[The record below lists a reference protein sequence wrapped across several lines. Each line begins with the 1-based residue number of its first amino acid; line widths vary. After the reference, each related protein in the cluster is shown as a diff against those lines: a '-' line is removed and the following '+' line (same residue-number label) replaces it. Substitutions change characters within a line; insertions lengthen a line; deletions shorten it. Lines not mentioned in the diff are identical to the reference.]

1 MSTIRASL
9 RPACMFHGEG
19 ILWDAAYVAAG
30 SLLMALCSRIALPL
44 PGTPVPITFQTFGV
58 MLLAICLGARRASL
72 ALLVYLL
79 EGAAGLPVFQPW
91 GLPGAAHFFGP
102 TAGYLLAYP
111 LAAFLIGWVLER
123 GSLRTPVRLGA
134 ALLTGEVT
142 VFAIGCLWLVA
153 LFGFRSSASLHAGLY
168 PFLPGELLKMALAFT
183 AARSLS
189 R

>member
-9 RPACMFHGEG
+9 RPACMFRGER
-19 ILWDAAYVAAG
+19 IFWDAAYVVSG
-30 SLLMALCSRIALPL
+30 SLLMALCSKIALPL

-58 MLLAICLGARRASL
+58 MLLAICLGSRRASL
-72 ALLVYLL
+72 ALLIYLL

-111 LAAFLIGWVLER
+111 PAAFLIGWVLEL
-123 GSLRTPVRLGA
+123 GSRRSPVRVAA

-142 VFAIGCLWLVA
+142 IFSIGCLWLVA
-153 LFGFRSSASLHAGLY
+153 FFGFTSIASLHAGLY
-168 PFLPGELLKMALAFT
+168 PFLPGELLKIALAFT
-183 AARSLS
+183 AVRSFG